1 MSRMAAKAGA
11 KEPFSCKK
19 LLLSYKYCFT
29 SLSSC
34 PRELWIIYVLKVGRV
49 GIGRLEPRWRKGE
62 PARRGVGTW
71 LYSH

>member
-1 MSRMAAKAGA
+1 MAVKGGG

-19 LLLSYKYCFT
+19 LLLSYKHCFT

-49 GIGRLEPRWRKGE
+49 WHEE
-62 PARRGVGTW
+62 V
-71 LYSH
+71 

>member
-1 MSRMAAKAGA
+1 MAFKGGG

-49 GIGRLEPRWRKGE
+49 W
-62 PARRGVGTW
+62 A
-71 LYSH
+71 